1 MSGGDALK
9 LLNTTTIMA
18 DDEKDKESCCP
29 RCNGKVFHNERVQ
42 VSGGRV
48 YHKKCATCATCEKNI
63 GTKDIHI
70 GKDRDIFCKSCN
82 ARKFGATEKKE
93 HETDALMTKSTAKVV
108 TKGATA
114 P

>member
-1 MSGGDALK
+1 MNEGEDG
-9 LLNTTTIMA
+9 
-18 DDEKDKESCCP
+18 KDKDRSCP
-29 RCNGKVFHNERVQ
+29 RCNGKVFHNERVAT
-42 VSGGRV
+42 SGKS

-82 ARKFGATEKKE
+82 ARKFGATEKQE
-93 HETDALMTKSTAKVV
+93 HETDALMTKSTAKFV